1 MFLTFGTTLHFL
13 KLFYSLAVSSL
24 ALSKMNSGS
33 YYSFSNSNSSAS
45 DSQSR
50 GSSVINLSQFSSQTD
65 KENFNILRL
74 RAELIHLLSSELALG
89 LENFRKEMF
98 LKYLITATCPLNIVV
113 NETQEKR
120 SSELYQMVR
129 SMITDWQKKLSESL
143 FKLDEIKCMCQDI
156 GRQRDEFLVKFRAR
170 KSSEAEIQRVDEYLK
185 IFQSILKIAQK
196 NYDKVTSEY
205 LVLRH
210 NGKMAQEILN
220 RKRLMAIEKQKQN
233 RTDLVECERDITNL
247 VSIFVYIYINIR

>member
-1 MFLTFGTTLHFL
+1 
-13 KLFYSLAVSSL
+13 
-24 ALSKMNSGS
+24 MNNGS

-45 DSQSR
+45 DTQSR

-74 RAELIHLLSSELALG
+74 RAELIHLLSSEIALG

-120 SSELYQMVR
+120 SAQLYQMIR
-129 SMITDWQKKLSESL
+129 SMITEWQKKLSESV
-143 FKLDEIKCMCQDI
+143 FKLDEIKTMCHEIAQ
-156 GRQRDEFLVKFRAR
+156 QRDEFLIKFRAR

-185 IFQSILKIAQK
+185 IFQSISKIAKK

-233 RTDLVECERDITNL
+233 RTDLMECERDITNL
-247 VSIFVYIYINIR
+247 VRIISFLHIIDVFYIFISSFMY